1 MKIKREQKIKI
12 GLTVSTPDGK
22 YVIRH
27 INRSMTPALVMLTE
41 KYKKNLGRRIYI
53 RENLLEYHTND

>member
-1 MKIKREQKIKI
+1 MKIKK
-12 GLTVSTPDGK
+12 GLTVSTPDGE

-41 KYKKNLGRRIYI
+41 KYKKNPGRRIYI
-53 RENLLEYHTND
+53 RENLLSYHTND